1 MFDGS
6 FRKPFDKAI
15 QPVGVALAKLGV
27 SPDAVTAMG
36 AVLAAVCGYL
46 IAMGQFRWAALALA
60 AASLPDAIDGA
71 VAKAGGKVSQRGS
84 FVDSVTDRLSD
95 SLVFGGC
102 IWYYLRSDTPEYA
115 LIPVALLVSSSLV
128 SYMRAKAESLGYDAK
143 GGLMER
149 AERLIATGAALIFR
163 PFFLPI
169 LCIILALT
177 LATAVF
183 RFAKVWAQ
191 ATDDRSTGTPASSPA
206 AP

>member
-6 FRKPFDKAI
+6 FRAPFDKAVRPI
-15 QPVGVALAKLGV
+15 GVALAKLGV
-27 SPDAVTAMG
+27 SPDVVTASG
-36 AVLAAVCGYL
+36 AVFAALCGYL
-46 IAMGQFRWAALALA
+46 IANGQFRWAALALA

-95 SLVFGGC
+95 GLVFTGC
-102 IWYYLRSDTPEYA
+102 VWYYLRSDTPEYA

-149 AERLIATGAALIFR
+149 AERLIATGIALLIPR
-163 PFFLPI
+163 FFLPI

-177 LATAVF
+177 LATAAY
-183 RFAKVWAQ
+183 RFAKVWTQ
-191 ATDDRSTGTPASSPA
+191 ATSDPAPSPRSTTAV
-206 AP
+206 